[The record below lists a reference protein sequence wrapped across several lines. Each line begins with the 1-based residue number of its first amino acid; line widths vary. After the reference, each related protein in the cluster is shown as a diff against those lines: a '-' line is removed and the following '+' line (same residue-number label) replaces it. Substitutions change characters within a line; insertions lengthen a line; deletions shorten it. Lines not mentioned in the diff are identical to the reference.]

1 MTEISITNLKFDSI
15 QKLSLDEIPKFKE
28 LRLRGLKEH
37 PDSFG
42 ETFEHFQNQSVE
54 QISERHANRI
64 ASMGNEI
71 FIALST
77 KTLSLDL

>member
-1 MTEISITNLKFDSI
+1 MTEISLTNIKFDSI

-42 ETFEHFQNQSVE
+42 ETFEHFQNQS
-54 QISERHANRI
+54 N
-64 ASMGNEI
+64 
-71 FIALST
+71 
-77 KTLSLDL
+77 D